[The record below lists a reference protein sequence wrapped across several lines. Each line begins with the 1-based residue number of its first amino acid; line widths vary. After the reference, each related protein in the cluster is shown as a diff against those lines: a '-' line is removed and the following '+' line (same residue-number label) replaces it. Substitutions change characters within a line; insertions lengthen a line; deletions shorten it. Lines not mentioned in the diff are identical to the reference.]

1 VAVKTKMHCATLP
14 PMLLR
19 PLVPDDNRKP
29 SSARWQQWGT
39 LALFG
44 IAVIVIV
51 LILIGVTARK
61 PWFWGLF

>member
-1 VAVKTKMHCATLP
+1 
-14 PMLLR
+14 MLLR

>member
-1 VAVKTKMHCATLP
+1 
-14 PMLLR
+14 MLSP
-19 PLVPDDNRKP
+19 PLVPDNDRKP
-29 SSARWQQWGT
+29 FSAQWRQWGT
-39 LALFG
+39 WALFG